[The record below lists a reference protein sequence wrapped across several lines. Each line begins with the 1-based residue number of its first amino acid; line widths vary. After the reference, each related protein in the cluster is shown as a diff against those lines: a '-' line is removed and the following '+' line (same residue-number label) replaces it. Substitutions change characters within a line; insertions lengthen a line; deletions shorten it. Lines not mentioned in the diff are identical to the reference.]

1 MRVPRIYSDQE
12 LSAKARVTLENGPAK
27 HLARVLRMGPG
38 DALCLFNGDGGEY
51 PATIKS
57 ADRKRVVVE
66 TGKLSAENCES
77 PLAIELGIAV
87 SRGERMDWVIQKAT
101 ELGVTRITPLLSKRV
116 EVKLNAERTAK
127 RLRHW
132 HQIAISA
139 CEQCGRN
146 RLPAI
151 SAIELLEDWI
161 PATRAER
168 RFVLHHRA
176 GSNKDSD
183 QAPASVALLIGPEGG
198 LTKTE
203 ISLAED
209 AGFEPLQ
216 LGPRVLRT
224 ETAPLAALAIMQ
236 SRWGDMA

>member
-1 MRVPRIYSDQE
+1 
-12 LSAKARVTLENGPAK
+12 
-27 HLARVLRMGPG
+27 
-38 DALCLFNGDGGEY
+38 
-51 PATIKS
+51 
-57 ADRKRVVVE
+57 
-66 TGKLSAENCES
+66 
-77 PLAIELGIAV
+77 
-87 SRGERMDWVIQKAT
+87 MDWVIQKAT

-132 HQIAISA
+132 HQVAISA

-146 RLPAI
+146 RLPALGSI
-151 SAIELLEDWI
+151 TSLADWV
-161 PATRAER
+161 AVTQAER
-168 RFVLHHRA
+168 RFVLHPQA
-176 GSNKDSD
+176 DASKDSG
-183 QAPASVALLIGPEGG
+183 QTPASVALLIGPEGG

-236 SRWGDMA
+236 ARWGDMA